1 MMHVGCIGDGLLVPS
16 GGTTLALL
24 DRETR
29 ALHVEAGQGWV
40 RLLRGSSTTR
50 DDYPPQLG
58 LTDGFE
64 SSYEAACS
72 YTPGVGQAID
82 LRGRWRSGLI
92 AQDLLALGCTAHD
105 VEAMRCYS
113 LAPFQIGRASC

>member
-1 MMHVGCIGDGLLVPS
+1 MPP

-29 ALHVEAGQGWV
+29 PLHAEADRGWG
-40 RLLRGSSTTR
+40 RLLHDGSTTR
-50 DDYPPQLG
+50 DDYFQQLAM
-58 LTDGFE
+58 TYGFE
-64 SSYEAACS
+64 WSYEAACS

-92 AQDLLALGCTAHD
+92 AQDLLTLGCTAHD
-105 VEAMRCYS
+105 VEAIADRGLRP
-113 LAPFQIGRASC
+113 LASETARAPRTKLTLKKAA